1 MSERKL
7 ITSPEQEASL
17 PYGTVV
23 LLADGYA
30 AQLNTWSPGRRWHR
44 VDSTYMTAF
53 NEAML
58 PALVLYEPDDSANA
72 AERQREW
79 QGETR

>member
-1 MSERKL
+1 MTARKV
-7 ITSPEQEASL
+7 ITAPEQEAVL

-30 AQLNTWSPGRRWHR
+30 AQLSHWSPGRRWHR

-53 NEAML
+53 NETVL
-58 PALVLYEPDDSANA
+58 PALVLYEPDGSEDAR
-72 AERQREW
+72 ERQSEW
-79 QGETR
+79 LGDER

>member
-1 MSERKL
+1 MTARKV
-7 ITSPEQEASL
+7 ITAPEQEADL

-30 AQLNTWSPGRRWHR
+30 AQLSHWSPGRRWHR

-53 NEAML
+53 NETVL